1 MIINFWGIDSESR
14 SKSPLLG
21 EEDVASGCRYPP
33 TFEPWWTDSVTADWN
48 LILTLIQYACRRYTA
63 NTFHYIY
70 IYIYIYHFVDGGGKL
85 CHFKVQLQ
93 CNYLARQQG
102 ISFKSFKFPFLDPFF
117 VKTKAL
123 SRFKTV
129 FHINFSF
136 KIYKIY
142 ILSLMS

>member
-1 MIINFWGIDSESR
+1 M
-14 SKSPLLG
+14 
-21 EEDVASGCRYPP
+21 ASGCRYPP
-33 TFEPWWTDSVTADWN
+33 PFEPWWTDCLLLLKPDFDVNSVCMSMLA
-48 LILTLIQYACRRYTA
+48 IQPTLSI
-63 NTFHYIY
+63 FHEEMDDKLY
-70 IYIYIYHFVDGGGKL
+70 IYIYIYHFVDVGGKL

-102 ISFKSFKFPFLDPFF
+102 ITFKSFKFPFLDPFF